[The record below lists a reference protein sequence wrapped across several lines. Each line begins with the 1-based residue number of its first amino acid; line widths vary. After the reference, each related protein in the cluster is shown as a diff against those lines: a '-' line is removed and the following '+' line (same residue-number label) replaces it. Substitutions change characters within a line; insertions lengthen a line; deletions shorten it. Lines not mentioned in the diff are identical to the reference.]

1 MKLLIIED
9 EVELA
14 AALHRGLTQEGCSVT
29 MASDGQTGLELA
41 STVPFEFILL
51 DVNLPDMSGFDVC
64 AKLREAGIEVPIIM
78 VTARDEVADRIK
90 GLKGGADDYLTKP
103 FAFEELLARMDA
115 VTRRIER
122 PHATP
127 GAQSDGTLTVGDL
140 NFDPRTM
147 TLLRGGMPVQ
157 LTVKEM
163 GVLRLLMESP
173 GTVISRSEILRAVWG
188 IEDDPLTNIVEV
200 YLSRLRRK
208 LHALGPPIVE
218 NLRGFGY
225 RLVA

>member
-14 AALHRGLTQEGCSVT
+14 GTLHRGLTQEGYRVT
-29 MASDGQTGLELA
+29 LATEGATGFELA
-41 STVPFEFILL
+41 TSLAFDFILL
-51 DVNLPDMSGFDVC
+51 DVNLPDTSGFDVC
-64 AKLREAGIEVPIIM
+64 ARLRSADVATPIIM
-78 VTARDEVADRIK
+78 VTARDEVTDRIR
-90 GLKGGADDYLTKP
+90 GLKGGADDYLPKP

-115 VTRRIER
+115 VKRRIER
-122 PHATP
+122 PAGSP
-127 GAQSDGTLTVGDL
+127 LQSDGTLSVGDL
-140 NFDPRTM
+140 HFDPRTM
-147 TLLRGGMPVQ
+147 TLKRGGTPVQ

-173 GTVISRSEILRAVWG
+173 GTVISRTDILRAVWG

-208 LHALGPPIVE
+208 LHALGPPVVE
-218 NLRGFGY
+218 NVRGFGY
-225 RLVA
+225 RLTA

>member
-14 AALHRGLTQEGCSVT
+14 GALHRGLTQEGCKVT
-29 MASDGQTGLELA
+29 LATDGSTGLELA
-41 STVPFEFILL
+41 SSMPFDFVLL

-64 AKLREAGIEVPIIM
+64 SRLREMDVATPIIM

-90 GLKGGADDYLTKP
+90 GLKGGADDYLAKP

-115 VTRRIER
+115 VKRRMER
-122 PHATP
+122 PATSP
-127 GAQSDGTLTVGDL
+127 IQADGSLTVGDL
-140 NFDPRTM
+140 HFDPRTM
-147 TLLRGGMPVQ
+147 TLTRGGTPVQ

-173 GTVISRSEILRAVWG
+173 GTVISRTEILRVVWG
-188 IEDDPLTNIVEV
+188 VEDDPLTNIVEV

-208 LHALGPPIVE
+208 LHSLGPPVVE
-218 NLRGFGY
+218 NVRGFGY
-225 RLVA
+225 RLTA

>member
-1 MKLLIIED
+1 MKLLLIED

-14 AALHRGLTQEGCSVT
+14 ATLHRGLAQEGYKVT
-29 MASDGQTGLELA
+29 LATDGGTGLELA
-41 STVPFEFILL
+41 TSLAFDFILL
-51 DVNLPDMSGFDVC
+51 DVNLPDMSGFEVC
-64 AKLREAGIEVPIIM
+64 AALREASLETPVIM
-78 VTARDEVADRIK
+78 VTARDDVADRIR
-90 GLKGGADDYLTKP
+90 GLKGGADDYLPKP

-115 VTRRIER
+115 VKRRMER
-122 PHATP
+122 PQVTLVQA
-127 GAQSDGTLTVGDL
+127 DGSLTVGDL
-140 NFDPRTM
+140 HFDPRTM
-147 TLLRGGMPVQ
+147 TLTRSGAPVQ

-173 GTVISRSEILRAVWG
+173 GRVISRSEILRSVWG

-218 NLRGFGY
+218 NVRGFGY
-225 RLVA
+225 RLTA

>member
-14 AALHRGLTQEGCSVT
+14 GALHRGLTQEGCKVT
-29 MASDGQTGLELA
+29 MATDGSTGLELA
-41 STVPFEFILL
+41 SSMPFDFVLL
-51 DVNLPDMSGFDVC
+51 DVNLPDMSGFEVC
-64 AKLREAGIEVPIIM
+64 AKLRAMNVATPIIM

-90 GLKGGADDYLTKP
+90 GLKGGADDYLAKP

-115 VTRRIER
+115 VKRRMER
-122 PHATP
+122 PTTSPLQA
-127 GAQSDGTLTVGDL
+127 DGSLTVGDL
-140 NFDPRTM
+140 HFDPRTM
-147 TLLRGGMPVQ
+147 TLTRAGTPVQ

-173 GTVISRSEILRAVWG
+173 GTVISRSEILRVVWG
-188 IEDDPLTNIVEV
+188 VEDDPLTNIVEV

-208 LHALGPPIVE
+208 LHSLGPPVVE
-218 NLRGFGY
+218 NVRGFGY
-225 RLVA
+225 RLTA

>member
-14 AALHRGLTQEGCSVT
+14 GALHRGLTQEGCKVT
-29 MASDGQTGLELA
+29 MATDGSTGLELA
-41 STVPFEFILL
+41 SSMPFDFVLL

-64 AKLREAGIEVPIIM
+64 SRLRAMDVATPIIM

-90 GLKGGADDYLTKP
+90 GLKGGADDYLAKP

-115 VTRRIER
+115 VKRRMER
-122 PHATP
+122 PATSP
-127 GAQSDGTLTVGDL
+127 LQADGSLTVGDL
-140 NFDPRTM
+140 HFDPRTM
-147 TLLRGGMPVQ
+147 TLTRAGTPVQ

-173 GTVISRSEILRAVWG
+173 GTLISRSEILRVVWG
-188 IEDDPLTNIVEV
+188 VEDDPLTNIVEV

-208 LHALGPPIVE
+208 LHSLGPPVVE
-218 NLRGFGY
+218 NVRGFGY
-225 RLVA
+225 RLTA

>member
-1 MKLLIIED
+1 MKLLLIED

-14 AALHRGLTQEGCSVT
+14 ATLHRGLAQEGCKVT
-29 MASDGQTGLELA
+29 LATDGATGLELA
-41 STVPFEFILL
+41 QRLAFDFILL
-51 DVNLPDMSGFDVC
+51 DINLPDMSGFEVC
-64 AKLREAGIEVPIIM
+64 AALRKSSITTPIIM
-78 VTARDEVADRIK
+78 VTARDDVVDRIR
-90 GLKGGADDYLTKP
+90 GLKGGADDYLPKP

-115 VTRRIER
+115 VKRRMER
-122 PHATP
+122 TQS
-127 GAQSDGTLTVGDL
+127 GTVQSDGSLTVGDL
-140 NFDPRTM
+140 HFDPRTM
-147 TLLRGGMPVQ
+147 TLMRSGSPVQ

-208 LHALGPPIVE
+208 LHALGPPVVE
-218 NLRGFGY
+218 NVRGFGY
-225 RLVA
+225 RLTA

>member
-14 AALHRGLTQEGCSVT
+14 GALHRGLTQEQCKVT
-29 MASDGQTGLELA
+29 LATDGATGLELA
-41 STVPFEFILL
+41 TSLAFDFILL
-51 DVNLPDMSGFDVC
+51 DVNLPDMNGFEVC
-64 AKLREAGIEVPIIM
+64 AKLREAGLTTPIIM
-78 VTARDEVADRIK
+78 VTARDEVADRIR
-90 GLKGGADDYLTKP
+90 GLKGGADDYLPKP

-115 VTRRIER
+115 VRRRIDR
-122 PHATP
+122 PAGSSLQP
-127 GAQSDGTLTVGDL
+127 DGSMSVGDL
-140 NFDPRTM
+140 HFDPRTM
-147 TLLRGGMPVQ
+147 TLSRGGVPVQ

-173 GTVISRSEILRAVWG
+173 GKVISRTEILHSVWG
-188 IEDDPLTNIVEV
+188 IDDDPLTNIVEV

-208 LHALGPPIVE
+208 LHALGPPVVE

-225 RLVA
+225 RLIA

>member
-14 AALHRGLTQEGCSVT
+14 GALHRGLTQEQCKVT
-29 MASDGQTGLELA
+29 LATDGATGLELA
-41 STVPFEFILL
+41 TSLMFDFILL
-51 DVNLPDMSGFDVC
+51 DVNLPDMSGFEVC
-64 AKLREAGIEVPIIM
+64 TRLREAGLTTPIIM
-78 VTARDEVADRIK
+78 VTARDEVADRIR
-90 GLKGGADDYLTKP
+90 GLKCGADDYLPKP

-115 VTRRIER
+115 VRRRIDR
-122 PHATP
+122 PAGTSLQP
-127 GAQSDGTLTVGDL
+127 DGSMTVGDL
-140 NFDPRTM
+140 HFDPRTM
-147 TLLRGGMPVQ
+147 TLTRGGVPVQ

-173 GTVISRSEILRAVWG
+173 GKVISRTEILHSVWG
-188 IEDDPLTNIVEV
+188 IDDDPLTNIVEV

-208 LHALGPPIVE
+208 LHALGPPVVE

-225 RLVA
+225 RLIA